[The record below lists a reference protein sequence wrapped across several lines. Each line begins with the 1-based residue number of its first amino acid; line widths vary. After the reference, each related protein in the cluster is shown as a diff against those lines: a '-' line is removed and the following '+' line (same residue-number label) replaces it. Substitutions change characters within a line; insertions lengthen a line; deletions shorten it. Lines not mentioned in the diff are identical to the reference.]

1 MNKRMI
7 MVINFILIEKR
18 LQIGVEVVTGPIYI
32 YIDVNTEERM
42 VD

>member
-32 YIDVNTEERM
+32 YIYMLTPKREW
-42 VD
+42 

>member
-18 LQIGVEVVTGPIYI
+18 LQVGIEVMDREDVDEVVI
-32 YIDVNTEERM
+32 R
-42 VD
+42 

>member
-18 LQIGVEVVTGPIYI
+18 LQIGVEVAMGPIYM
-32 YIDVNTEERM
+32 YI
-42 VD
+42 

>member
-18 LQIGVEVVTGPIYI
+18 LQIGVEVATGPIYK

>member
-1 MNKRMI
+1 

-18 LQIGVEVVTGPIYI
+18 LQIGVEVATRPIYIYIYIYI

>member
-18 LQIGVEVVTGPIYI
+18 LSVGIEVMDREDVDEVVI
-32 YIDVNTEERM
+32 R
-42 VD
+42 

>member
-18 LQIGVEVVTGPIYI
+18 LQIGVEVATGPIYI
-32 YIDVNTEERM
+32 YIYIYIYI
-42 VD
+42 